1 MILFMAKTTDIRAR
15 SFLTR
20 HTDSI
25 RMKQLLF
32 IAFVIFMCSDQ
43 IKAQSIGHTTITYTD
58 SSRNN
63 RAIATE
69 IYYPATTA
77 GDNTAITEGTFPII
91 TFGHGF
97 VMTWTAYQHFWE
109 ELVPL
114 GYILAFPTTESSFI
128 PNHDNFGKDLRFIIT
143 EIQNNGAGLIVPST
157 SVASTSAIMGHSM
170 GGGSSF
176 LAAENNTDITT
187 MVSFAAANTNP
198 SSIDAA
204 ALVNVPTL
212 LFSGVNDY
220 VTPPAE
226 HQNLM
231 YDATTAAYKTQVNIT
246 GGGHCYFAND
256 NFNCSFGEGVCSPDP
271 TITRAEQQNMTHDF
285 LQPWLAYYLKNVCA
299 KAQEFQDSLSTSTRI
314 TYSQSLPIGCSL
326 NTDAKKKETI
336 NIHLYPNPCASQI
349 VIESNNEH
357 IHIVTLY
364 NTMMQTIGSYTFSG
378 TKTAN
383 IDVSS
388 LPDGL
393 YFIQCNTGE
402 FHRILKENAR
412 E

>member
-226 HQNLM
+226 H
-231 YDATTAAYKTQVNIT
+231 
-246 GGGHCYFAND
+246 
-256 NFNCSFGEGVCSPDP
+256 
-271 TITRAEQQNMTHDF
+271 TRT
-285 LQPWLAYYLKNVCA
+285 
-299 KAQEFQDSLSTSTRI
+299 
-314 TYSQSLPIGCSL
+314 
-326 NTDAKKKETI
+326 
-336 NIHLYPNPCASQI
+336 
-349 VIESNNEH
+349 
-357 IHIVTLY
+357 
-364 NTMMQTIGSYTFSG
+364 
-378 TKTAN
+378 
-383 IDVSS
+383 
-388 LPDGL
+388 
-393 YFIQCNTGE
+393 
-402 FHRILKENAR
+402 
-412 E
+412 